1 MNDVKAKDQYE
12 DCVTTTLLIVQNLW
26 SMRNDALIMDNQYRD
41 LINMLTDVAY
51 ALSEIMTNQ
60 MK

>member
-1 MNDVKAKDQYE
+1 MNDVKTKGQYE

-26 SMRNDALIMDNQYRD
+26 SMRNDAVIMDNQYRD

>member
-26 SMRNDALIMDNQYRD
+26 SMMNDALIMDNQYRD